1 MEIGTLPA
9 SRLKI
14 LLFGLL
20 VLAGVFSGTHTAS
33 AQMHEACPLASGVT
47 PPADP
52 RVTAQ
57 QVESGSASLMD
68 FALVARDHF
77 KRVSAQSLQQAYH
90 FGCLIRQEGGP
101 WRSGSTY
108 LVQLTLDGRVF
119 VHSQDMTLSGRRLNR
134 AILAE
139 ILTSLGVARA
149 DLGKPAAILN
159 TLLDEPHAAFDATAP
174 IPSQRPGIPGA
185 KGYASVY
192 KTARRPDPIILLAG
206 FNLRLAHMAP
216 EQIDYGAP
224 AVAARDVVDRASLKA
239 FVEEAATYFGEAR
252 RAEGRVGISK
262 AKIAMRDPNG
272 PWRHGSVYLYVL
284 DLTTNIILIHGA
296 FPDRFE
302 LRPLVATVRDAVT
315 GELVLPQVLAAA
327 ASSPEGGFVEYYFD
341 DPSDASDSADIPKV
355 GYAREYQFQATGGA
369 GPQSRVVIG
378 SGFYLSDPGVV
389 TARQNKAIKDVLPQ
403 VMRAMTASTVD
414 AVSSRIQQASSG
426 TTPAK
431 AFSLGG
437 ASTLY
442 DALLAN
448 GQALG
453 NDTFDLG
460 RLFAS
465 SSFTLPLDGTGSSG
479 GLFGDMSIWG
489 SGDYRDFDGGDRQLD
504 YDGDVVSVH
513 LGIDTRLRTDLLA
526 GVSVAWSQGMVD
538 YRDES
543 NVKGKSKT
551 TLTSINP
558 YMGWQASE
566 RMNLWA
572 AAGYGWG
579 EVEVNDQSAE
589 KEDSDMDQQMVA
601 AGING
606 LLYEADAMTLR
617 LKAEAAFT
625 WADIDGSGTLERM
638 NLNASRQRLL
648 IEGAHVQKLASGA
661 TLTPSL
667 ELGVRHDGGDGD
679 TGSSI
684 EAGGS
689 LRYNDPESGL
699 TVEGRA
705 RTLLD
710 HSDDYDEWG
719 MSGLVQLDPGA
730 AGVGLALMVQP
741 AWGHTASGVQR
752 LWESGGVTL
761 ANQGAG
767 RVNARLA
774 YGIGSAWDGQGVLTP
789 YTDMLLSGDGSRRLS
804 LGSRFDIGTS
814 LRISLEGVHDQP
826 AHGKSHHSVM
836 LHGDLNW

>member
-1 MEIGTLPA
+1 METGTLST
-9 SRLKI
+9 SRSKM
-14 LLFGLL
+14 FFFALL
-20 VLAGVFSGTHTAS
+20 VLAGVISGTHTAS
-33 AQMHEACPLASGVT
+33 AQMHEPCPLSPGLVQ
-47 PPADP
+47 PADP

-57 QVESGSASLMD
+57 QVESGSAGLMD

-77 KRVSAQSLQQAYH
+77 KRVSAESLQQAYH

-108 LVQLTLDGRVF
+108 LVQLTPDGRVF
-119 VHSQDMTLSGRRLNR
+119 VHTKDMALSGRLLNR

-139 ILTSLGVARA
+139 ILTSLGVSRA
-149 DLGKPAAILN
+149 DLANPAAILR
-159 TLLDEPHAAFDATAP
+159 TLSQEPHASFDATAP
-174 IPSQRPGIPGA
+174 IPGLRPGIPGA

-192 KTARRPDPIILLAG
+192 NRARQATPMILLAG
-206 FNLRLAHMAP
+206 FDLISSHLAQEP
-216 EQIDYGAP
+216 IDYGDP
-224 AVAARDVVDRASLKA
+224 AVTAANVVDRSTLKA
-239 FVEEAATYFGEAR
+239 FVTEAGNYFLRLQATGGREA
-252 RAEGRVGISK
+252 ISK
-262 AKIAMRDPNG
+262 AKVALRDPNG
-272 PWRHGSVYLYVL
+272 PWRHGSVYVYVL
-284 DLTTNIILIHGA
+284 DLNSNIILFHGA

-302 LRPLVATVRDAVT
+302 LRPLVPTVRDAVT
-315 GELVLPQVLAAA
+315 GEFVQTQVIEAAT
-327 ASSPEGGFVEYYFD
+327 SSPDGGFVEYHFD
-341 DPSDASDSADIPKV
+341 DPSDDTDSADIPKV
-355 GYAREYQFQATGGA
+355 GYAREFRYRRADGSLS
-369 GPQSRVVIG
+369 PNSVIVG
-378 SGFYLSDPGVV
+378 SGFYLSSPEVV
-389 TARQNKAIKDVLPQ
+389 AGRQNKAIKDVLPQ

-414 AVSSRIQQASSG
+414 AVSSRIQQANSG
-426 TTPAK
+426 TLPAK
-431 AFSLGG
+431 AFSFGG

-465 SSFTLPLDGTGSSG
+465 SSFTLPLDGTGASG
-479 GLFGDMSIWG
+479 GLFGDMSLWG

-513 LGIDTRLRTDLLA
+513 LGVDTRLRTDLLA
-526 GVSVAWSQGMVD
+526 GVSVAWAQGMVD
-538 YRDES
+538 YRDAS
-543 NVKGKSKT
+543 NIKGKSKT

-558 YMGWQASE
+558 YVGWQASE

-606 LLYEADAMTLR
+606 LLYEAEATTLR

-625 WADIDGSGTLERM
+625 WADIDGSGTLEGM

-648 IEGAHVQKLASGA
+648 LEGAHVQKLASGA

-684 EAGGS
+684 ETGGS
-689 LRYNDPESGL
+689 LRYSDPESGL

-705 RTLLD
+705 RTLLN

-719 MSGLVQLDPGA
+719 ISGLVQLDPGA
-730 AGVGLALMVQP
+730 AGVGLALTVQP

-752 LWESGGVTL
+752 LWDTGGVTL
-761 ANQGAG
+761 ANQAAG
-767 RVNARLA
+767 HVNARLA
-774 YGIGSAWDGQGVLTP
+774 YGIGSAWGGQGVLTP

-814 LRISLEGVHDQP
+814 LRISLEGVHDRP
-826 AHGKSHHSVM
+826 VHGDTHHSVM

>member
-1 MEIGTLPA
+1 M
-9 SRLKI
+9 
-14 LLFGLL
+14 
-20 VLAGVFSGTHTAS
+20 
-33 AQMHEACPLASGVT
+33 
-47 PPADP
+47 
-52 RVTAQ
+52 
-57 QVESGSASLMD
+57 
-68 FALVARDHF
+68 
-77 KRVSAQSLQQAYH
+77 
-90 FGCLIRQEGGP
+90 
-101 WRSGSTY
+101 
-108 LVQLTLDGRVF
+108 
-119 VHSQDMTLSGRRLNR
+119 
-134 AILAE
+134 
-139 ILTSLGVARA
+139 
-149 DLGKPAAILN
+149 
-159 TLLDEPHAAFDATAP
+159 
-174 IPSQRPGIPGA
+174 
-185 KGYASVY
+185 
-192 KTARRPDPIILLAG
+192 
-206 FNLRLAHMAP
+206 
-216 EQIDYGAP
+216 
-224 AVAARDVVDRASLKA
+224 
-239 FVEEAATYFGEAR
+239 
-252 RAEGRVGISK
+252 
-262 AKIAMRDPNG
+262 
-272 PWRHGSVYLYVL
+272 
-284 DLTTNIILIHGA
+284 
-296 FPDRFE
+296 
-302 LRPLVATVRDAVT
+302 
-315 GELVLPQVLAAA
+315 
-327 ASSPEGGFVEYYFD
+327 
-341 DPSDASDSADIPKV
+341 
-355 GYAREYQFQATGGA
+355 
-369 GPQSRVVIG
+369 IG

-414 AVSSRIQQASSG
+414 AVSSRIQQANSG
-426 TTPAK
+426 TMPAK

-479 GLFGDMSIWG
+479 GLFGDMSVWG

-625 WADIDGSGTLERM
+625 WADIDGSGTLESM

-648 IEGAHVQKLASGA
+648 IEGARVQKLASGA

>member
-1 MEIGTLPA
+1 METGSLST
-9 SRLKI
+9 SRSKM
-14 LLFGLL
+14 LFFALL
-20 VLAGVFSGTHTAS
+20 VLAGVFSGMHTAS
-33 AQMHEACPLASGVT
+33 AQMHEPCPLSPGVVQ
-47 PPADP
+47 PADP

-77 KRVSAQSLQQAYH
+77 KRVSAESLQQAYH

-108 LVQLTLDGRVF
+108 LVQLTPDGRVF
-119 VHSQDMTLSGRRLNR
+119 VHTKDMALSGRLLNR

-139 ILTSLGVARA
+139 ILTSLGVSRA
-149 DLGKPAAILN
+149 DLANPAAILR
-159 TLLDEPHAAFDATAP
+159 TLSQEPHASFDATAP
-174 IPSQRPGIPGA
+174 IPGLRPGIPGA

-192 KTARRPDPIILLAG
+192 NRARQATPMILLAG
-206 FNLRLAHMAP
+206 FDLISSHLAQEP
-216 EQIDYGAP
+216 IDYGDP
-224 AVAARDVVDRASLKA
+224 AVTAANVVDRSTLKA
-239 FVEEAATYFGEAR
+239 FVTEAGNYFLRLQATGGREA
-252 RAEGRVGISK
+252 VSK
-262 AKIAMRDPNG
+262 AKVALRDPNG
-272 PWRHGSVYLYVL
+272 PWRHGSVYVYVL
-284 DLTTNIILIHGA
+284 DLNSNIILFHGA

-302 LRPLVATVRDAVT
+302 LRPLIPTVRDAVT
-315 GELVLPQVLAAA
+315 GEFVQTQVIEAAT
-327 ASSPEGGFVEYYFD
+327 SGPEGGFVEYHFD
-341 DPSDASDSADIPKV
+341 DPSDDTDSADIPKV
-355 GYAREYQFQATGGA
+355 GYAREFRYRRADGSLS
-369 GPQSRVVIG
+369 PNSVIVG
-378 SGFYLSDPGVV
+378 SGFYLSAPEVV
-389 TARQNKAIKDVLPQ
+389 AGRQNKAIKDVLPQ

-414 AVSSRIQQASSG
+414 AVSSRIQQANSG
-426 TTPAK
+426 TPPAK

-479 GLFGDMSIWG
+479 GLFGDMSVWG

-526 GVSVAWSQGMVD
+526 GVSVAWAQGMVD
-538 YRDES
+538 YRDAS
-543 NVKGKSKT
+543 NIKGKSKT

-606 LLYEADAMTLR
+606 LLYEAEATTLR
-617 LKAEAAFT
+617 LKAETAFT
-625 WADIDGSGTLERM
+625 WADIDGSGTLESM

-648 IEGAHVQKLASGA
+648 LEGAHVQKLASGA

-684 EAGGS
+684 ETGGS

-705 RTLLD
+705 RTLLN

-719 MSGLVQLDPGA
+719 ISGLVQLDPGA
-730 AGVGLALMVQP
+730 AGVGLALTVQP

-752 LWESGGVTL
+752 LWDTGGVTL
-761 ANQGAG
+761 ANQAAG

-774 YGIGSAWDGQGVLTP
+774 YGIGSAWGGQGMLTP

-804 LGSRFDIGTS
+804 LGSQFDIGTS
-814 LRISLEGVHDQP
+814 LRISLEGVHDRP
-826 AHGKSHHSVM
+826 VHGDTHHSVM

>member
-1 MEIGTLPA
+1 METGTLPT

-20 VLAGVFSGTHTAS
+20 VLTGVFSGTNTAS
-33 AQMHEACPLASGVT
+33 AQMHEACPLSPGLVQ
-47 PPADP
+47 PADP

-77 KRVSAQSLQQAYH
+77 KRVSQESLQQAYH
-90 FGCLIRQEGGP
+90 FGCLIRQDGGP

-108 LVQLTLDGRVF
+108 LVQLTPDGRVF
-119 VHSQDMTLSGRRLNR
+119 VHTREMALSGRLLNR
-134 AILAE
+134 AILAR
-139 ILTSLGVARA
+139 ILTSLGVSQA
-149 DLGKPAAILN
+149 DLTNPAAILR
-159 TLLDEPHAAFDATAP
+159 TLSQEPHASFDATAP
-174 IPSQRPGIPGA
+174 IPGIRPGIPGA

-192 KTARRPDPIILLAG
+192 NRARQASPMILLAG
-206 FNLRLAHMAP
+206 FDLTSSHLAQEP
-216 EQIDYGAP
+216 IDYGDP
-224 AVAARDVVDRASLKA
+224 AVTAANVVDRSTLKA
-239 FVEEAATYFGEAR
+239 FVTEAGNYFLRLRETGGREA
-252 RAEGRVGISK
+252 ISK
-262 AKIAMRDPNG
+262 AKVALRDPNG
-272 PWRHGSVYLYVL
+272 PWRHGSVYVYVL
-284 DLTTNIILIHGA
+284 DRNSNIILFHGA

-302 LRPLVATVRDAVT
+302 IRPLVPTVRDVVT
-315 GELVLPQVLAAA
+315 GEFVLPQVIEAAT
-327 ASSPEGGFVEYYFD
+327 SSPEGGFVEYYFD
-341 DPSDASDSADIPKV
+341 DPSDDTDSADIPKV
-355 GYAREYQFQATGGA
+355 GYAREFQIRRADGSLS
-369 GPQSRVVIG
+369 PNSVIVG
-378 SGFYLSDPGVV
+378 SGFYQSSPEVV
-389 TARQNKAIKDVLPQ
+389 AARQNKAIKDVLPQ

-414 AVSSRIQQASSG
+414 AVSTRIQQANSG
-426 TTPAK
+426 APPAK

-453 NDTFDLG
+453 TGTFDLG

-479 GLFGDMSIWG
+479 GLFGDLSIWG

-504 YDGDVVSVH
+504 YDGDVVSAH

-526 GVSVAWSQGMVD
+526 GVSVAWAQGMVD

-543 NVKGKSKT
+543 NVTGKSKT

-558 YMGWQASE
+558 YVGWQASE

-606 LLYEADAMTLR
+606 LLYEADATTLR

-625 WADIDGSGTLERM
+625 WADIDGSGTLESM

-684 EAGGS
+684 EAGGG

-705 RTLLD
+705 RTLLN

-752 LWESGGVTL
+752 LWDTGGVAL
-761 ANQGAG
+761 ANQAAG

-826 AHGKSHHSVM
+826 VHGKSHHSVM